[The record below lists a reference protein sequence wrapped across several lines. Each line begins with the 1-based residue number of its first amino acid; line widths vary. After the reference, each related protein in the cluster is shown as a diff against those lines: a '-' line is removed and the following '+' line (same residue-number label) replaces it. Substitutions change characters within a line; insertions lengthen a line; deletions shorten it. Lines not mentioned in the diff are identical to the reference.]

1 MSVSRG
7 TTHSSKSS
15 TRRRTSAVRRACE
28 PLERR
33 TMLTTYVI
41 NGTAGNDSFSIQ
53 DFSGQLY
60 VNGSFVPSSGVTDIQ
75 VNGFDG
81 NDSLAV
87 YDAQRAV
94 VFNGGNGDDTLTL
107 SGGDLGRIAAQVNFN
122 GGAGYDLAVLNDN
135 IENVNT
141 TYEFAGNSFDRIG

>member
-1 MSVSRG
+1 MG
-7 TTHSSKSS
+7 
-15 TRRRTSAVRRACE
+15 RRKRAATAATVRKAACE
-28 PLERR
+28 ALERR
-33 TMLTTYVI
+33 TMLTTYVV
-41 NGTAGNDSFSIQ
+41 NGTSGNDNFSIQ

-87 YDAQRAV
+87 YDAARPI
-94 VFNGGNGDDTLTL
+94 VFNGGNGDDTLTM
-107 SGGDLGRIAAQVNFN
+107 SGGDLGRITGQVNFN
-122 GGAGYDLAVLNDN
+122 GGAGYDVAVLNDN

-141 TYEFAGNSFDRIG
+141 TYEFTGNSFDRIG